1 MIEKV
6 YTETTGTGRTA
17 VCLLMPEEMTEAEA
31 HLVALAAP
39 DAGSLEDCL
48 KALSEVVDQS
58 LHPPDME
65 PAAE

>member
-17 VCLLMPEEMTEAEA
+17 VCLLMPETMTEAEA
-31 HLVALAAP
+31 HLVELAAP

-48 KALSEVVDQS
+48 KALDEVVS
-58 LHPPDME
+58 ESIHPPE
-65 PAAE
+65 